1 MLSPNCECAHPYT
14 GIMHFFSFSFSDL
27 QNLTYYTILHGVLMS
42 EFRSRGIPVDSL
54 NITNPNINS
63 FSYLELT
70 LLVFPS
76 GKDVFD
82 RTSVSNI
89 GYVLNRQQF
98 PIQYFG
104 PFFFLDEQYC
114 CLPGKHP
121 KRKRSILYFLCLIQS
136 AVTDFS
142 SIFLLLGLKK
152 STHVGVII
160 GVAIG
165 GSFLVLMIFLAGVYA
180 LRQKKR
186 AKQAIVKSNPFGKKK
201 SS

>member
-1 MLSPNCECAHPYT
+1 MIEFYIYIFSLIARLAENPICNGNGATERFCSVQNIGNNLLPLSICGAKSCRRDEVLSPNCDCAHPYT

-27 QNLTYYTILHGVLMS
+27 QNLTYYSTLHGVLMS

-54 NITNPNINS
+54 NITNPNINM

-70 LLVFPS
+70 LQVFPS

-82 RTSVSNI
+82 RTSISNI

-114 CLPGKHP
+114 CLPGKYP
-121 KRKRSILYFLCLIQS
+121 KKKRSCIYWSDPICS
-136 AVTDFS
+136 
-142 SIFLLLGLKK
+142 
-152 STHVGVII
+152 
-160 GVAIG
+160 
-165 GSFLVLMIFLAGVYA
+165 Y
-180 LRQKKR
+180 
-186 AKQAIVKSNPFGKKK
+186 
-201 SS
+201 